1 MFIPAVHIEDWRLVA
16 WWCRDC
22 TFGTISFPKPSEGP
36 TSRGKGGAQWWKN
49 RPRVWPCRPRP
60 ACVGPVCVSEQV
72 PPLFC
77 PINHFTP
84 ISTSCTSLFSQGRTM
99 IMASHPRFG
108 HTLPSVIGR
117 HLHCSLVAALPNTPS
132 ASPASLARKYHD
144 PKWSSSDL
152 QLKPCAK
159 SVVCSSP

>member
-16 WWCRDC
+16 WWC
-22 TFGTISFPKPSEGP
+22 SAPSEQSRSPNQARARPLVERAGP
-36 TSRGKGGAQWWKN
+36 IGRRIGLEFGPVDPG
-49 RPRVWPCRPRP
+49 R
-60 ACVGPVCVSEQV
+60 ACVGRVCVSEQA

-77 PINHFTP
+77 PTNHFTP

-99 IMASHPRFG
+99 IMASHPRVG

-159 SVVCSSP
+159 SVVCPSP